1 MRFNDTTRAAPVPTP
16 RTRIVFNLAWYELFA
31 MSLIVLGEALL
42 FVGYNVLDAGVQAL
56 NVVTAAVIVVARRGQ
71 RVQLIKVLALISMY
85 RVVGLILARVSI
97 IYSVS
102 IVLALC
108 WRLISVIPTVSLYL
122 LVAVYGLMLI
132 PITMIVAHQKMNRHD
147 LGLTGGL
154 RLPYLIPFGILV
166 GAGLGFIEYAI
177 LGNNAAIPSASASE
191 LIRLSIIM
199 IFFVALVEEL
209 IFRVLLQSQLV
220 DRSGAVAGILI
231 ASVLFGSLH
240 AIYANAYELLFTT
253 LAGVIFGV
261 SFYKTKNLP
270 FVVTMHAVDDI
281 FLFGLL
287 PFLSLALP
295 H

>member
-1 MRFNDTTRAAPVPTP
+1 LV
-16 RTRIVFNLAWYELFA
+16 WYELFA
-31 MSLIVLGEALL
+31 ISLILIGEGLL
-42 FVGYNVLDAGVQAL
+42 FVGYNVLGAGMHAL
-56 NVVTAAVIVVARRGQ
+56 NVVAAVVIVVARRGQ
-71 RVQLIKVLALISMY
+71 QVQLVEALALISVS
-85 RVVGLILARVSI
+85 RVVSFILASVSI
-97 IYSVS
+97 IYSISV
-102 IVLALC
+102 VLVLC
-108 WRLISVIPTVSLYL
+108 WRLILVIPTVSLYL
-122 LVAVYGLMLI
+122 LVAANGLMLI
-132 PITMIVAHQKMNRHD
+132 PITTIIAHQKLNRLD

-154 RLPYLIPFGILV
+154 RLIYLIPFGILI

-177 LGNNAAIPSASASE
+177 LGNQAAIPSVFTSE

-209 IFRVLLQSQLV
+209 IFRVLIQSQLI

-231 ASVLFGSLH
+231 TSVLFGSLH
-240 AIYANAYELLFTT
+240 AIYANPYELLFTT

-261 SFYKTKNLP
+261 SFFKTKSLP

-287 PFLSLALP
+287 PFLPLALP